1 MDRRHTV
8 TAPAVHFVG
17 FRGEEFWSAVRVWG
31 RPHFIHMGNDTRM
44 RRELADEDTVV
55 FARGSEARPA
65 DRNYSDLKPS
75 DPENGV

>member
-1 MDRRHTV
+1 MTR
-8 TAPAVHFVG
+8 PAVHFVG
-17 FRGEEFWSAVRVWG
+17 FRGDEYLSATRVWG
-31 RPHFIHMGNDTRM
+31 VPDFIHMGNDTRM
-44 RRELADEDTVV
+44 RREIADDDTIV